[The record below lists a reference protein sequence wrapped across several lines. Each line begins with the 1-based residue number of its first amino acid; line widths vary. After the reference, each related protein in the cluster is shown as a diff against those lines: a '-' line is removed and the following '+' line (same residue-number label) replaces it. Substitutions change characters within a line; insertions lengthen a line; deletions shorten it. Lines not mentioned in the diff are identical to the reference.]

1 MAVVYTDAYKFGHAW
16 ISVERLD
23 QQEKIIL
30 VFQSSGR
37 FVLADANM
45 NGTND
50 VRLDQ
55 QEKIILVFQSSGRFV
70 LADANMNG
78 TNDVQFLQL
87 FLLAR
92 LLNYGQ
98 IFTPSFL

>member
-37 FVLADANM
+37 FVL
-45 NGTND
+45 T
-50 VRLDQ
+50 
-55 QEKIILVFQSSGRFV
+55 
-70 LADANMNG
+70 DANMNG

-87 FLLAR
+87 FLLVR